1 MSSSVAPRVT
11 LLNRP
16 MLLLC
21 SASFG
26 AMICFYLLLS
36 VVPQYATSIG
46 ATRVGAGLATGA
58 LMLSTV
64 ALELLTPRLVARYG
78 YRITLA
84 AGLALIGAPALAL
97 PLAHAMPAIFAISL
111 VRGVG
116 LAIIVVVGGSLVAT
130 IVPAERRGEGLGLYG
145 FIVNVPAVVGLPAG
159 VWLAAHVG
167 YPPVFIIAGAAGL
180 AGILAVPG
188 LPSRAAATTDIPFG
202 VLAGLRTPAL
212 ARPAVVFSA
221 TAMAAGVIVTFLPLA
236 AIHASGNIIAIALL
250 VQAAASTLT
259 RWWAGHLGDRH
270 GAASLLAPALLTA
283 AAGMLALIYI
293 ASTPAIMIGMLL
305 FGIGFGITQN
315 ASLTLMFDRVSPSG
329 YDAVSAVWNVGY
341 DAGLGIGAVAFG
353 VVSSH
358 TGYPIAFALLGAFM
372 LAMLAPAIHD
382 RRSARTADEGS
393 NPTLAE
399 IDS

>member
-1 MSSSVAPRVT
+1 MSTTDSARPT
-11 LLNRP
+11 LLTRP
-16 MLLLC
+16 MLLIC

-46 ATRVGAGLATGA
+46 ASGVGAGLATGA

-64 ALELLTPRLVARYG
+64 ALELATPRIVARFG

-84 AGLALIGAPALAL
+84 AGLTLLGAPALAL
-97 PLAHAMPAIFAISL
+97 PLAHAMPAILAISL
-111 VRGVG
+111 VRGAG
-116 LAIIVVVGGSLVAT
+116 LAIIVVVGGSLVAS

-159 VWLAAHVG
+159 VWLAAHAG
-167 YPPVFIIAGAAGL
+167 FPIVFVIAAAAALLGL
-180 AGILAVPG
+180 LSVPG
-188 LPSRAAATTDIPFG
+188 LPGLQAPSHELPVG
-202 VLAGLRTPAL
+202 VLVGLRTPAL
-212 ARPAVVFSA
+212 ARPAIVFSA

-236 AIHASGNIIAIALL
+236 AIHASGNIVATALL
-250 VQAAASTLT
+250 VQAASSTLT

-270 GAASLLAPALLTA
+270 GSAALLIPGLLAAT
-283 AAGMLALIYI
+283 AGMLALVYV
-293 ASTPAIMIGMLL
+293 ASTPAIMLGMVL

-315 ASLTLMFDRVSPSG
+315 ATLTMMFDRVSPSG

-341 DAGLGIGAVAFG
+341 DAGLGLGAVVFG

-358 TGYPIAFALLGAFM
+358 TGYPIAFALLAAFM
-372 LAMLAPAIHD
+372 FAMLAPALYD
-382 RRSARTADEGS
+382 RSTA
-393 NPTLAE
+393 NVVR
-399 IDS
+399 

>member
-1 MSSSVAPRVT
+1 MAAAAPFRPT
-11 LLNRP
+11 LLTKP

-36 VVPQYATSIG
+36 VVPQYAIAIG
-46 ATRVGAGLATGA
+46 ASGVGAGLATGA

-64 ALELLTPRLVARYG
+64 ALELLTPRIVARFG
-78 YRITLA
+78 YRLTLA
-84 AGLALIGAPALAL
+84 AGLALIGAPALLL
-97 PLAHAMPAIFAISL
+97 PLARAMPAIFAISL
-111 VRGVG
+111 VRGAG

-145 FIVNVPAVVGLPAG
+145 FIVNIPAVFGLPAG
-159 VWLAAHVG
+159 VWLAAHAG
-167 YPPVFIIAGAAGL
+167 YPTVFILAGLSGL
-180 AGILAVPG
+180 AGLLAVPG
-188 LPSRAAATTDIPFG
+188 LPGLAAPTKDVPIG
-202 VLAGLRTPAL
+202 VLTGLRTPAL
-212 ARPAVVFSA
+212 ARPAIVFSA

-236 AIHASGNIIAIALL
+236 AIHASGNIVATALF

-270 GAASLLAPALLTA
+270 GAARLLVPGLLTA
-283 AAGMLALIYI
+283 AFGMLALISI
-293 ASTPAIMIGMLL
+293 ASTPAILVGMLL

-341 DAGLGIGAVAFG
+341 DAGLGLGAVAFG
-353 VVSSH
+353 VVSAH
-358 TGYPIAFALLGAFM
+358 TGYPVAFALLAAFM
-372 LAMLAPAIHD
+372 LATLAPALYD
-382 RRSARTADEGS
+382 RRADSGG
-393 NPTLAE
+393 PVQPV
-399 IDS
+399 